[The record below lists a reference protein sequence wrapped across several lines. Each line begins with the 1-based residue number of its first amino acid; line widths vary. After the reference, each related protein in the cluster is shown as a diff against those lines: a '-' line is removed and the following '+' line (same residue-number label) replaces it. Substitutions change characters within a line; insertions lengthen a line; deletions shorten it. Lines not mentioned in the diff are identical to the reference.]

1 MLFNAV
7 VYLAGSVLALRL
19 LGVRRALRMFDRK
32 PSGNATEVGTAE
44 SRTVDICTAAVERAA
59 HATGMG
65 TCLSKSMAL
74 CALLSARGIDGD
86 LRIGVNRR
94 SGRITAHAWVE
105 TGATGRAYQGTAFD
119 VVFPITTPDLPAE

>member
-7 VYLAGSVLALRL
+7 LYLAGSVLALRL

-32 PSGNATEVGTAE
+32 PSGNGTEVRTGEA
-44 SRTVDICTAAVERAA
+44 RTVDMCTAAVERTAR
-59 HATGMG
+59 ATGVG

-74 CALLSARGIDGD
+74 RALLSARGIDGD

-105 TGATGRAYQGTAFD
+105 TGDTGKADQGTVFD
-119 VVFPITTPDLPAE
+119 IVFPTTTSDLPAD